1 MSNFGEGNNETLA
14 ELVWKF
20 FEFWAWAHDFNN
32 SVVSVRTG
40 KFLTKA
46 QKEWT
51 RRIGN
56 ERHLICIEV
65 KHSLNPSHLNLVLQ
79 PPLSDFW
86 SAQRAALPH
95 ACHLT

>member
-1 MSNFGEGNNETLA
+1 MWCRTVGHWKCDYYDKPMPDFAKENKETLG

-32 SVVSVRTG
+32 SVVSMRTG
-40 KFLTKA
+40 RFLTKA
-46 QKEWT
+46 QKDWT

-65 KHSLNPSHLNLVLQ
+65 STTHPQ
-79 PPLSDFW
+79 
-86 SAQRAALPH
+86 
-95 ACHLT
+95 

>member
-1 MSNFGEGNNETLA
+1 MPDFAKENKETLG

-40 KFLTKA
+40 RFLTKA
-46 QKEWT
+46 QKDWT

-65 KHSLNPSHLNLVLQ
+65 STTHPQ
-79 PPLSDFW
+79 
-86 SAQRAALPH
+86 
-95 ACHLT
+95 

>member
-1 MSNFGEGNNETLA
+1 MPGFGKENTESLA

-32 SVVSVRTG
+32 AVVSVRTG

-46 QKEWT
+46 QKDWT

-65 KHSLNPSHLNLVLQ
+65 CYTQRLSNSTCKCCMTIKAVLIQ
-79 PPLSDFW
+79 S
-86 SAQRAALPH
+86 AALE
-95 ACHLT
+95 